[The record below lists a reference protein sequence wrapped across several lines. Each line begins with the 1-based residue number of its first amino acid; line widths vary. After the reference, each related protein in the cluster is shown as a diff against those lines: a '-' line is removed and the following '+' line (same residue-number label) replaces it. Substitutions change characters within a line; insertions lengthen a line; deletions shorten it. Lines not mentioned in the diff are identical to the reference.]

1 MKEENMQ
8 TNKKP
13 SELANQ
19 MFDLSKSFS
28 NMSRVGQLYG
38 KLETLLDMKIW
49 IAGQEKEVRE
59 QIRISEEIK

>member
-1 MKEENMQ
+1 MQ
-8 TNKKP
+8 TNKEP

>member
-1 MKEENMQ
+1 MQ
-8 TNKKP
+8 TNKEP

-59 QIRISEEIK
+59 QIRISEDSK

>member
-1 MKEENMQ
+1 MQ

-49 IAGQEKEVRE
+49 IAGQEKEVRD
-59 QIRISEEIK
+59 QIRRSEDSKWVE

>member
-1 MKEENMQ
+1 MQ
-8 TNKKP
+8 IDKKP
-13 SELANQ
+13 SVLADT